1 MNPADALLSQAQRF
15 LDVREAPPGSN
26 RGVVIDFCLYNALPG
41 AWEPFPG
48 GVKGA
53 PWCAGFVSLVGQ
65 LALGFMWPVPMTVS
79 VQRIAEW
86 AKEMS
91 LVTVHPKAG
100 DLMLRYYPSLQRYGH
115 IGIVT
120 AAPSSRKYS
129 TIEGNTGVQGSRE
142 GWGVFER
149 HYNHKANPNVM
160 FVRWADA
167 LRDAPEV
174 GQ

>member
-1 MNPADALLSQAQRF
+1 MNPVAALLDQAQRF
-15 LDVREAPPGSN
+15 LDVRETPPGSN
-26 RGVVIDFCLYNALPG
+26 RGVVIDFCLLNALPG
-41 AWEPFPG
+41 AWEPFPV

-65 LALGFMWPVPMTVS
+65 LALGLTWPVPRTVS
-79 VQRIAEW
+79 VQVIAEW
-86 AKEMS
+86 AEDKQHA
-91 LVTVHPKAG
+91 TAFPRAG

-149 HYNHKANPNVM
+149 HYNHKENPNVM
-160 FVRWADA
+160 FVRWVDA
-167 LRDAPEV
+167 LEV
-174 GQ
+174 GE